1 MMALMRAFAAAV
13 TFALVLAASSAGE
26 AQTLQTITVGTTSKT
41 ANDWALYVAEK
52 YGFFAANGIAI
63 DEVSVGANSGVA
75 QQLTGSAFDVGD
87 ITTTQLILAIVGG
100 AQLVSI
106 MNAGT
111 GVPYYLIGS
120 KGLRTVA
127 QLKGKQISIGG
138 PSDITR
144 PFADTILERG
154 GLKPDDW
161 TYTYAGASTAR
172 YAALAAGAIDATLLA
187 PPVVF
192 RAIADGYPV
201 IDQVPKYFPNFP
213 YITWSVRSAWAKDHA
228 DLIVR
233 FIRAQLQAIRWLND
247 AANKD
252 KAIALLSDQT
262 GATAADAARSYDVF
276 IVEQHYFSPT
286 GTYVPGAFARVQSTM
301 LQARMIATPLPDI
314 TKVYDNSYALKAAA
328 TVRSPVPGGGR

>member
-1 MMALMRAFAAAV
+1 MTKAARYYRSLFAAM
-13 TFALVLAASSAGE
+13 ALVLVLVAPSAGR
-26 AQTLQTITVGTTSKT
+26 AQGLQTISVGTTART

-75 QQLTGSAFDVGD
+75 QQLTGSAFDIGD
-87 ITTTQLILAIVGG
+87 ITTTQLILAVAGG
-100 AQLVSI
+100 APLVSI

-120 KGLRTVA
+120 KGLKTVS

-144 PFADTILERG
+144 PFADTVLTRG

-172 YAALAAGAIDATLLA
+172 YAALVSGAIDATLLA

-192 RAIADGYPV
+192 RAISDGYPV
-201 IDQVPKYFPNFP
+201 IDYVPKYFPSFP
-213 YITWSVRSAWAKDHA
+213 YITWSVRSAWAKDHG
-228 DLIVR
+228 DLVVR
-233 FIRAQLQAIRWLND
+233 FIKAQLQAIRWLND
-247 AANKD
+247 PANKV
-252 KAIALLSDQT
+252 KAIALLAEQT
-262 GATAADAARSYDVF
+262 GSTSQDASRSYDLFVTGM
-276 IVEQHYFSPT
+276 HYFSPT
-286 GTYVPGAFARVQSTM
+286 GTYAPDAFMRVQSTM
-301 LQARMIATPLPDI
+301 LHAEMIATPLPDVA
-314 TKVYDNSYALKAAA
+314 KVYDNSYAVRAAA
-328 TVRSPVPGGGR
+328 GLRGK